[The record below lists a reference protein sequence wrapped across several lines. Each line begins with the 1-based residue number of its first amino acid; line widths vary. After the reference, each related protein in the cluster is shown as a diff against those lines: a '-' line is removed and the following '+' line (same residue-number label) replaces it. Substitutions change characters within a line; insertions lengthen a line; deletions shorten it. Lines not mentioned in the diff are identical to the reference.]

1 MIDCFET
8 FYLNWVKQPRWTLNQ
23 AVLLIQEL
31 DPEAFIIDQDGKVRG
46 AEHYILKHFPGDGLL
61 SANNIRTTYHII
73 KIAKVDLD
81 AGKIKEIMEPP
92 KWIEWY
98 CFQGLEL
105 PKNMLNAVKV
115 HHPELFKKINNI
127 DLEKKYLG
135 NVSNKDSGS
144 CPRCLDK
151 DREIEKLKN
160 NSSTKNSRDVNK
172 NKMLMVIAGL
182 IQCNYANQNN
192 KLKSVTKQMLIDLE
206 SVGCRIEHETL
217 KNYLIDGNDLLNKGI

>member
-1 MIDCFET
+1 MITSSET

-105 PKNMLNAVKV
+105 PRDMLNAVKV

-135 NVSNKDSGS
+135 SVSNKDSGS

-151 DREIEKLKN
+151 DREIEMLKQEI
-160 NSSTKNSRDVNK
+160 NSSTRSSKDFNK

-182 IQCNYANQNN
+182 IQSGYSKQNV
-192 KLKSVTKQMLIDLE
+192 KVESVSKQMLNDLA

-217 KNYLIDGNDLLNKGI
+217 KNYLIDGNDLLNN

>member
-1 MIDCFET
+1 MITTSKT

-31 DPEAFIIDQDGKVRG
+31 DPEEGTIDQDGKLRSL
-46 AEHYILKHFPGDGLL
+46 EHSTFQSFLNGTV
-61 SANNIRTTYHII
+61 RTTYYII

-105 PKNMLNAVKV
+105 PRDMLNAVKV

-135 NVSNKDSGS
+135 SVSNKDSGS

-151 DREIEKLKN
+151 DREIEILKQEI
-160 NSSTKNSRDVNK
+160 NSPTRSSKDFNK

-182 IQCNYANQNN
+182 IQSGYSKQNV
-192 KLKSVTKQMLIDLE
+192 KVESVSKQMLNDLA
-206 SVGCRIEHETL
+206 SVGCKIEHETL
-217 KNYLIDGNDLLNKGI
+217 KKYLLDGNELLNN

>member
-182 IQCNYANQNN
+182 IQCNYVNQNN

-217 KNYLIDGNDLLNKGI
+217 KNYLIDGNDLLNKGV